1 MRSMTSSIHYV
12 VRVIAVPYSPR
23 GYHWRSYETQ
33 YPTQW
38 RTPHGVNTEKS
49 SWSYWT
55 ATLYHLEVS
64 ICICTRLLHCSCQ
77 PHVNIC
83 DEGNMNGGRVRCKS
97 AACLGTVHCITAICH
112 IITNHSF
119 VVLRLIPIP
128 LPHNRFDFLLLILAR
143 AHQSVRTV
151 LGRYTAP
158 RGVFWHLNNC

>member
-12 VRVIAVPYSPR
+12 VRVITVPYSPR

-128 LPHNRFDFLLLILAR
+128 LPQSIWLPTPHPCSCTPECAYCTWALHRTARCILT
-143 AHQSVRTV
+143 S
-151 LGRYTAP
+151 
-158 RGVFWHLNNC
+158 